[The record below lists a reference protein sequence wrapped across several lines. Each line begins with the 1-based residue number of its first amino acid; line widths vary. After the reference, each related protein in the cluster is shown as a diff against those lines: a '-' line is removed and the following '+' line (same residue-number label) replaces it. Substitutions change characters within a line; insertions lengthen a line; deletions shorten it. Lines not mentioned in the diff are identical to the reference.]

1 MKSNCRKLNHHHIH
15 DLVAIAGAESFPYP
29 ITEDTARIYC
39 QSRDATAPGVQTY
52 GIFEDDKLVSV
63 MTATFCFVFPCEDS
77 PSGRIAHIS
86 GAYTLPDCRH
96 RHYATELLTAI
107 EADAKAFGAD
117 YLCCDS
123 TADGLYLRFGM
134 QPTSDDETRMWK
146 IISNEEEI
154 T

>member
-1 MKSNCRKLNHHHIH
+1 MKKTCQKLNHHHIQ
-15 DLVAIAGAESFPYP
+15 DLAAISRAEGFPYP
-29 ITEDTARIYC
+29 MTEDVARVYC
-39 QSRDATAPGVQTY
+39 QSRNTSDPGVQTY

-63 MTATFCFVFPCEDS
+63 MTATFCRVFVCEDS
-77 PSGRIAHIS
+77 PSGRIVHIS
-86 GAYTLPDCRH
+86 GAYTLPAYRH

-107 EADAKAFGAD
+107 EADAMAYGAD